1 MTDTL
6 NGLNPST
13 IPLSRLELSVR
24 TTNCLYN
31 AGLRTIGD
39 VMAKSEQE
47 LMALSNFGRRSL
59 KEVRELLGSFNLALR
74 EGPVLSLEQQMQS
87 ALNRARVAKHKY
99 EDALA
104 DIQRIAKQMVEA
116 PITGANE

>member
-1 MTDTL
+1 VTDTL

-47 LMALSNFGRRSL
+47 LMALPNFGRRSL

-87 ALNRARVAKHKY
+87 ALIRARAAKHNY
-99 EDALA
+99 ETALA
-104 DIQRIAKQMVEA
+104 DIQRVAKLMVEA